1 MIRGWQLVCGYS
13 EVMDRANK
21 LRSLPAA
28 GAGSYPEDHGHSHLS
43 GFWKLPCVLPKNEQP

>member
-1 MIRGWQLVCGYS
+1 MCGYS

-28 GAGSYPEDHGHSHLS
+28 GAGPYPKDHGHSHLS
-43 GFWKLPCVLPKNEQP
+43 GFWKLPCVLPQKEQP